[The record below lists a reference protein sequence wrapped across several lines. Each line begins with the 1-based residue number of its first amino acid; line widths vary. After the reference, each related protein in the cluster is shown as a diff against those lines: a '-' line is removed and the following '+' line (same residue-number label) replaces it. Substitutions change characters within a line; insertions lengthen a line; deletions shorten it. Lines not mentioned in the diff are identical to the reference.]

1 MKPWKYCSKHV
12 FLCIELETGNDQ
24 INGCFGKK
32 LQYKV
37 LLVLMSAELF
47 LLGSWVPRIWLCICQ
62 LVLPRLLLSPYR
74 WLFKQDSAGIIS
86 LRERMAPKFH
96 MGWFPRP
103 REREVMLLNYIL
115 CIRKFDCICE
125 TVSYVMN
132 SNSTL
137 LQCPKGDVKSM
148 YNMQEAT
155 YNSFNYNKGNTYNIT
170 FITMWFD

>member
-1 MKPWKYCSKHV
+1 LVS
-12 FLCIELETGNDQ
+12 FLYERGWRQN
-24 INGCFGKK
+24 F
-32 LQYKV
+32 
-37 LLVLMSAELF
+37 
-47 LLGSWVPRIWLCICQ
+47 IW
-62 LVLPRLLLSPYR
+62 
-74 WLFKQDSAGIIS
+74 G
-86 LRERMAPKFH
+86 
-96 MGWFPRP
+96 GFPGL
-103 REREVMLLNYIL
+103 EREVMLLNYIL

-170 FITMWFD
+170 FITM